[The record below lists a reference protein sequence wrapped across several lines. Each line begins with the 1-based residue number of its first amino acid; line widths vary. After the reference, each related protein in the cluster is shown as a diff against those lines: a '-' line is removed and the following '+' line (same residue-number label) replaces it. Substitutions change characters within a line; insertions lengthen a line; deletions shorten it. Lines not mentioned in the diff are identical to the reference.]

1 MTTTVY
7 LLRKH
12 TAGRSVW
19 AWGRSVTYTV
29 EGVYSNHATP
39 SAIAKE
45 KNKLAHWYTYTVQK
59 KEVK

>member
-7 LLRKH
+7 LLKKH
-12 TAGRSVW
+12 TVGRHEW
-19 AWGRSVTYTV
+19 AWGKSDAYTV
-29 EGVYSNHATP
+29 EGVYSDHATP

-59 KEVK
+59 KVVK